1 MSFSVSWCIQGPF
14 FFPRFFFFFHL
25 SSSFTSLT
33 SHSSPYLSLLC
44 LWATAPRPAVY
55 SPPSYLPLTPHL
67 ITGLQWHL
75 SSPCPPPSPLCVC
88 LSVNPS
94 VLSYLPLVTFPP
106 GWGSCCLSPSGPGLQ
121 CGSGTVRQGR
131 GDRCSYP
138 RPSAPPGPSPGS
150 PAEEDRV
157 PSLRGWSKNIH
168 DLTKL
173 KFSLTKWI
181 QSVE

>member
-14 FFPRFFFFFHL
+14 FFPRFFFFF
-25 SSSFTSLT
+25 T
-33 SHSSPYLSLLC
+33 C
-44 LWATAPRPAVY
+44 R
-55 SPPSYLPLTPHL
+55 PPSLHSRPTLHL
-67 ITGLQWHL
+67 IWVFSASGPQPRALPSILLHL
-75 SSPCPPPSPLCVC
+75 ISLSHLILSRASSDICPPPVPSSPLCVC